1 MTNQASRPDKAKQQA
16 LVHELVTKIDAH
28 PEDYHAYYDLTVL
41 LTAGQDFEQAE
52 ALAMKA
58 LGKFKDSPQAADLL
72 RYALGNVYY
81 QAESYDKALPYYQQ
95 ITDPKLKN
103 DAYMMM
109 GQTLM
114 NQHDYQH
121 ALVWAITAQE
131 AQPQRADTNLLVADV
146 LLALGNNQQASDYYQ
161 KTLVVDPK
169 SGKAAFNVGLTAM
182 VLGKPY
188 AKWFDQAQKLDAD
201 YFKKHQ
207 QQLTDIEKMLA
218 NQAPDDHQTD

>member
-1 MTNQASRPDKAKQQA
+1 MTKQSSRPDKAKQQA
-16 LVHELVTKIDAH
+16 LVHELVTKIDANS
-28 PEDYHAYYDLTVL
+28 EDYHAYYDLIVL

-58 LGKFKDSPQAADLL
+58 LGKFQQLAQAADLL

-109 GQTLM
+109 GQSLM
-114 NQHDYQH
+114 GQRDYQH
-121 ALVWAITAQE
+121 ALAWAITAQE
-131 AQPQRADTNLLVADV
+131 AQPQRLDTNLLVADV

-161 KTLVVDPK
+161 KAFVADSH

-182 VLGKPY
+182 VLGQSY
-188 AKWFDQAQKLDAD
+188 AKWFEQAQKLDPD
-201 YFKKHQ
+201 YFKQHQ

-218 NQAPDDHQTD
+218 NQAGQQAD

>member
-1 MTNQASRPDKAKQQA
+1 MTKQSSRPDKAKQQA
-16 LVHELVTKIDAH
+16 LVHELVTKIDAN
-28 PEDYHAYYDLTVL
+28 PEDYHAYYDLIVL

-58 LGKFKDSPQAADLL
+58 LGKFQQVPQAADLL

-109 GQTLM
+109 GQSLM
-114 NQHDYQH
+114 GQRDYQH

-131 AQPQRADTNLLVADV
+131 AQPQRLDTNLLVADV

-161 KTLVVDPK
+161 KAFTADSH

-182 VLGKPY
+182 VLGQPY
-188 AKWFDQAQKLDAD
+188 AKWFEQAQKLDPD
-201 YFKKHQ
+201 YFKQHQ

-218 NQAPDDHQTD
+218 NQAGQQAD